1 MYLLSL
7 NLLDSIPT
15 DRKILSKYTCTVNG
29 QLCISSR
36 SIEGS
41 GIVKV
46 EGSGIVKVE
55 GSGIVKVQVLFLWGL
70 SQRNRFG
77 GIIVQLFRTAPSF
90 PLYPQCGAKVYQIFF
105 SMRQYGAAS
114 IKPTMVMT
122 NNKAYWALAL
132 DLGKLKRRIR
142 KTARPTTKKYK
153 DSKGRNRFVG
163 TSRLKA
169 SQSLQPLLD
178 YVVSLFG
185 WGVH

>member
-29 QLCISSR
+29 QLC
-36 SIEGS
+36 IEGS

-77 GIIVQLFRTAPSF
+77 GIIV
-90 PLYPQCGAKVYQIFF
+90 
-105 SMRQYGAAS
+105 
-114 IKPTMVMT
+114 
-122 NNKAYWALAL
+122 
-132 DLGKLKRRIR
+132 
-142 KTARPTTKKYK
+142 
-153 DSKGRNRFVG
+153 
-163 TSRLKA
+163 
-169 SQSLQPLLD
+169 
-178 YVVSLFG
+178 
-185 WGVH
+185 